1 MNKKDLKRFIDLNLL
16 INENTFSIYGQEIID
31 NFVNNLITTLKK
43 EGFKHYNI
51 DYKKENFQGR
61 FYKLNDYYF
70 EIFSSVKENN
80 NEALD
85 IYYIFSRFIKNIL
98 GISIYEGY
106 NDYHNNRYYYGYYIK
121 NLFKVK
127 QNKKIVYLKFDLRNI
142 FYSVYNE
149 EDYFSYLINENVY
162 LIPLH
167 QNKSGVLSYANKIK
181 EKFKVNV
188 IIDSDNISPFEKK
201 KNAINKR
208 IGTIIY
214 VGPKELK
221 HQTVLIE
228 QDDIKETVNIND
240 LDIDYYLN
248 KGYKNKLNKS
258 LKETFLNEKEIV
270 DLNNLKYFNKV
281 NLCENCNVLNYKKYM
296 LPFNRVTKTN
306 NCLICKKE
314 SKNLVFIKKR
324 V

>member
-1 MNKKDLKRFIDLNLL
+1 MNKKDLKRFIDLDLL

-31 NFVNNLITTLKK
+31 NFVNNLITILKK

-70 EIFSSVKENN
+70 EIFSSVKDNN

-181 EKFKVNV
+181 EKLKVNV

-201 KNAINKR
+201 KKAINKR

-281 NLCENCNVLNYKKYM
+281 NLCENCNVLNY
-296 LPFNRVTKTN
+296 
-306 NCLICKKE
+306 
-314 SKNLVFIKKR
+314 
-324 V
+324 

>member
-1 MNKKDLKRFIDLNLL
+1 MNKKDLKRFIDLDLL

-31 NFVNNLITTLKK
+31 NFVNNLITILKK

-142 FYSVYNE
+142 FYSV
-149 EDYFSYLINENVY
+149 
-162 LIPLH
+162 
-167 QNKSGVLSYANKIK
+167 
-181 EKFKVNV
+181 
-188 IIDSDNISPFEKK
+188 
-201 KNAINKR
+201 
-208 IGTIIY
+208 
-214 VGPKELK
+214 
-221 HQTVLIE
+221 
-228 QDDIKETVNIND
+228 
-240 LDIDYYLN
+240 
-248 KGYKNKLNKS
+248 
-258 LKETFLNEKEIV
+258 
-270 DLNNLKYFNKV
+270 
-281 NLCENCNVLNYKKYM
+281 
-296 LPFNRVTKTN
+296 
-306 NCLICKKE
+306 
-314 SKNLVFIKKR
+314 
-324 V
+324 

>member
-1 MNKKDLKRFIDLNLL
+1 MNKKDLDRFINLNLL
-16 INENTFSIYGQEIID
+16 INEKTFSIYGQEIID
-31 NFVNNLITTLKK
+31 NFVNSLISTLKK

-61 FYKLNDYYF
+61 FYKISDNYF

-106 NDYHNNRYYYGYYIK
+106 NDYHNNRYYYGYYITT
-121 NLFKVK
+121 LFKVK
-127 QNKKIVYLKFDLRNI
+127 QNKRIVYLKFDLRNI

-181 EKFKVNV
+181 ESLKVNV
-188 IIDSDNISPFEKK
+188 IIDSDSISPFEKRK
-201 KNAINKR
+201 KAINKR

-221 HQTVLIE
+221 HQSILIE
-228 QDDIKETVNIND
+228 LDNNKEELPLNS
-240 LDIDYYLN
+240 LDINYYLN
-248 KGYKNKLNKS
+248 KSYKNKLNKS
-258 LKETFLNEKEIV
+258 LKDTFLNEKEV
-270 DLNNLKYFNKV
+270 TNLNDLKYLNKV

-296 LPFNRVTKTN
+296 YPFNRVTKTN